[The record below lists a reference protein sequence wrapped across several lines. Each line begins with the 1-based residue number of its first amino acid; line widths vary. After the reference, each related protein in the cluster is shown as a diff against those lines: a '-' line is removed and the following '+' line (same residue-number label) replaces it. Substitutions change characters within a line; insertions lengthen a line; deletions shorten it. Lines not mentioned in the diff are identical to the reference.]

1 MTPKVNGPAMAATMN
16 RPDSQIDRQ
25 QSSTSNAPAWQV
37 PSLADFEQRVHDLEV
52 IADWRD
58 ELTARIARE
67 RLIYEFADCTKRE
80 AFDALEAEVALFN
93 RVCLAIA
100 KAGLEGESS

>member
-1 MTPKVNGPAMAATMN
+1 MTPQKNGPAMAATMN
-16 RPDSQIDRQ
+16 RPRNHVSKQ
-25 QSSTSNAPAWQV
+25 QSTKPDDAAWQA
-37 PSLADFEQRVHDLEV
+37 PSLIRDQDL
-52 IADWRD
+52 ISDWRE

-67 RLIYEFADCTKRE
+67 TLIFEFADCSRRE

-100 KAGLEGESS
+100 KTSLEGGSS

>member
-1 MTPKVNGPAMAATMN
+1 MTPKVKGPAMAATMN

-25 QSSTSNAPAWQV
+25 QSSSSRDPAWQA
-37 PSLADFEQRVHDLEV
+37 PSLIRDLEL

-67 RLIYEFADCTKRE
+67 TLIFEFADCTRGE
-80 AFDALEAEVALFN
+80 EFDALEAEVALFN